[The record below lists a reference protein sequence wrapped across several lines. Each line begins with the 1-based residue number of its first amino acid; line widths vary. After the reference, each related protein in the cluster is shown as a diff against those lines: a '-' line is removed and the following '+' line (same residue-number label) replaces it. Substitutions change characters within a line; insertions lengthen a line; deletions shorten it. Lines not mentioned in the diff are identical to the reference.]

1 MSVDIIKL
9 PNEAAGVNIHI
20 KAAILPVLKPKA
32 SWPHFHK
39 TIDVRKWKIGE
50 ESLTAH
56 SSLPNILVV
65 SAMVHAMRGGFVK

>member
-20 KAAILPVLKPKA
+20 KAAILPVLKLKA
-32 SWPHFHK
+32 TWPHFHK
-39 TIDVRKWKIGE
+39 TMDVRKWKIGE

-56 SSLPNILVV
+56 SSFPNMLVV
-65 SAMVHAMRGGFVK
+65 IAMVHAMRGGFVK